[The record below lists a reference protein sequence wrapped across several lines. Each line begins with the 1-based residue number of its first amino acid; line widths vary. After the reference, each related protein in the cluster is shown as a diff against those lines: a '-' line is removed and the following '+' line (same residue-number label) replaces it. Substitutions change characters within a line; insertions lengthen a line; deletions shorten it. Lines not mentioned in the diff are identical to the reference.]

1 MSNLKQN
8 TALIIAALTFKETQ
22 RRRILWIGLLM
33 GGAFLL
39 LFGLGFHFIYLE
51 FANEISLAGD
61 ESEVA
66 FSFLTLAGLYV
77 TNFLIIILSVL
88 ISVSAISGEI
98 DTHTIDALITKPIR
112 RWEVVLGKWL
122 GYALM
127 ILCGV
132 LLLPGG
138 ILLIVYWRAGFVM
151 NNVPAGLLL
160 MYMEGLIVM
169 TLTIAGGTRLSTLA
183 NGALAFM
190 LYGLAFIG
198 GWVEQVGALFR
209 NETAVDLGILASLI
223 MPAEVLWRKASTL
236 FQPQIASGIG
246 FAGPFAVSAQPNNL
260 MLGYA
265 GIYILFSLLF
275 ALSSFSRRDL

>member
-1 MSNLKQN
+1 MTLQQI
-8 TALIIAALTFKETQ
+8 TTFIIAALTFKETQ

-51 FANEISLAGD
+51 FA
-61 ESEVA
+61 SEPDMMDDANVA
-66 FSFLTLAGLYV
+66 FTFLTLAGLYV

-88 ISVSAISGEI
+88 ISVSAISGEV
-98 DTHTIDALITKPIR
+98 DTHTIDTLITKPIR

-122 GYALM
+122 GYAFM

-138 ILLIVYWRAGFVM
+138 ILLIVYLRAGFAM
-151 NNVPAGLLL
+151 NNVPAGLFL
-160 MYMEGLIVM
+160 MYMEGLIIM

-183 NGALAFM
+183 NGAVAFM
-190 LYGLAFIG
+190 LYGVAFIG

-236 FQPQIASGIG
+236 FQPQIMGNFN
-246 FAGPFAVSAQPNNL
+246 FAGAFAVSAQPNNL
-260 MLGYA
+260 MLVYA
-265 GIYILFSLLF
+265 GIYILLSLLF
-275 ALSSFSRRDL
+275 ALFSFSRRDL